1 MGFPKKDIKQFF
13 DVALAGESKT
23 YNDHNW
29 YTIGGLKGYI
39 EGRNKN
45 KYSKLDKP
53 LSQYTIGQ
61 VKSFQS
67 NSRFGAGQLW
77 ATGRYQIIPDTLKG
91 ITLKSGLSDSD
102 KYNQTNQDK
111 LALQLLMNRTP
122 IKKYLT
128 KKVEDN
134 KKNLESASLSMAQIW
149 SSIGVPYFMM
159 GNNGFINKNQSY
171 YAGGG
176 DKASVKTEDVQ
187 KALKKLR
194 QQYDGKESIEQKDV
208 RDSSNKNLIVGI
220 SILAITLASF
230 GVYLYL
236 KKNKPNLMPKFL
248 RN

>member
-77 ATGRYQIIPDTLKG
+77 ATGRYQIIPKTLLG
-91 ITLKSGLSDSD
+91 LQNRLGLSDSQ
-102 KYNQTNQDK
+102 KYDQATQDAMGLDLLNERKSIKEYISGAVPDSIEALEKAALQMRKLEMESESALAEKRAQATPMRVDK
-111 LALQLLMNRTP
+111 LAKEKLQMQPATP
-122 IKKYLT
+122 
-128 KKVEDN
+128 
-134 KKNLESASLSMAQIW
+134 
-149 SSIGVPYFMM
+149 
-159 GNNGFINKNQSY
+159 
-171 YAGGG
+171 
-176 DKASVKTEDVQ
+176 
-187 KALKKLR
+187 
-194 QQYDGKESIEQKDV
+194 
-208 RDSSNKNLIVGI
+208 
-220 SILAITLASF
+220 AITHYVAYRDTTAAPAQ
-230 GVYLYL
+230 V
-236 KKNKPNLMPKFL
+236 KP
-248 RN
+248 